1 MDEQLADGYIDD
13 AENAL
18 IEFNTK
24 KAASLINKVLK
35 HFPSN
40 KRIKNLLEKYPEV
53 KLKITNNSTPPIDQK
68 EILNRLI
75 QEILNHKGIWNKI
88 VGYRSLSS
96 SKGETGTL
104 PPHVDEKIALFFRK
118 SKRHPYSHQVE
129 LFNKIDS
136 GSDVIISTPTA
147 SGKTFSFALPIF
159 NDFIKNENHRA
170 IFIYPTKALINDQKV
185 ALNDLEEEIGIQLFS
200 RDYHGDTPDAERD
213 WNLKKSRIILTNP
226 DMIHWHLKDPD
237 FLDYLK
243 NVMFIVID
251 EAHTYRGVFG
261 TNVSFLIR
269 RIRRLCKYY
278 GNDPQFILATATL
291 GNPEEFSE
299 WLVGKKFTLVEKSGA
314 PRGEKHIFLYN
325 PFKNVPVDYKKSSSQ
340 IFKYFVEHQIQTLCF
355 SISRID
361 AEIIRE
367 KTLELLNPGITSEE
381 KKDNRK
387 IIAYRGGFGA
397 TERKIL
403 EEGLKKGEI
412 TGCSTTNALEVGID
426 LGTLNAVI
434 VSGYPGSIMSTWQQ
448 FGRAGRGITPAI
460 DILVTKQDALDQ
472 LFAQDPDYFFSQDS
486 EDAIVAGKNPY
497 IKNSHILCAANEMAI
512 NLESDSKF
520 FNELE
525 QYSATV
531 LPNMSD
537 LKISGNFI
545 RFSGNYNPATKI
557 NLRNCSQEIYFVIC
571 NGKKIEKMDK
581 LHAYREG
588 HEKAIILHQGSKYY
602 VKKIDTEKH
611 FIEVDE
617 VNVPYY
623 TRSIKDL
630 TVKILNTKY
639 SCSLN
644 GIGFNFG
651 DLLVTERIISFKKIP
666 NDGNDPGGSV
676 FLPDLKYDT
685 KGIWITFPDDVFD
698 LTFKEDIY
706 NDLEKD
712 ESKSKPPNILLSL
725 NGLKNSIL
733 PVFTHQVKADTRDIG
748 SAIDKDHNDT
758 GSPTLFFYDAVEGG
772 IGFSEYAFKKLD
784 KILNKAINR
793 ILTCDCKDGCL
804 GCIYSHWFNQ
814 PSDKRTTIILSK
826 WLKNEI
832 EEHGD
837 FEKIIHYSLFRQ
849 NNGYQIQ
856 SHIIAD
862 TVIPKDP
869 LILDILNETNKYV
882 VNNSDCPKIPNIFPE
897 IEKIV
902 CEGLQYSTI
911 NEYLENQEK
920 SLIAVKSLI
929 DTNIQPYAKIEL
941 QYAYILLYYP
951 YYIETITREL
961 TAISSF
967 IDYNQIPTY
976 PIVNIFCCGPAPE
989 YFGLLNYFSSSSR
1002 TIQTLD
1008 IHLFE
1013 KENWED
1019 TRNKCI
1025 SHLSPILLEQN
1036 QININI
1042 FPHTGFDFF
1051 SLANHTS
1058 YDSFPS
1064 LKSSQ
1069 IYIFQNCLRDLKIVA
1084 NSMEKLIDSIRTLL
1098 EFMEKGSFIVFIDL
1112 NYSDIQKILYK
1123 IRDMVIN
1130 NSEFVILRENIY
1142 PILFYNTL
1150 YRRSDILE
1158 SFLKE
1163 KIYSGSPRKRTKYR
1177 SLVIGRV

>member
-1 MDEQLADGYIDD
+1 MDEQLADGYLDD
-13 AENAL
+13 AEIAL
-18 IEFNTK
+18 IEVNTN

-40 KRIKNLLEKYPEV
+40 KRAKDLLEKYPEV
-53 KLKITNNSTPPIDQK
+53 KAKITSTHNQPVDK
-68 EILNRLI
+68 TEILNRLI
-75 QEILNHKGIWNKI
+75 QEILNNKGIWSRV
-88 VGYRSLSS
+88 VGYKSLPS
-96 SKGETGTL
+96 SKGETGII
-104 PPHVDEKIALFFRK
+104 PSNADEKISLFFRK
-118 SKRHPYSHQVE
+118 KNIHPYSHQVE
-129 LFNKIDS
+129 LFNQIDS

-159 NDFIKNENHRA
+159 NDFIKNKNHRA
-170 IFIYPTKALINDQKV
+170 IFIYPTKALINDQRI
-185 ALNDLEEEIGIQLFS
+185 ALNDLEEEIGIELFS

-243 NVMFIVID
+243 NVKFIVID

-269 RIRRLCKYY
+269 RIRRLCKYF

-291 GNPEEFSE
+291 GNPIEFAE
-299 WLVGKKFTLVEKSGA
+299 WLVGKEFTLIDKSGA

-325 PFKNVPVDYKKSSSQ
+325 PFKNLPIDYKKSSSQ
-340 IFKYFVEHQIQTLCF
+340 ILKYFVEHQIQTLCF

-361 AEIIRE
+361 AETIRE
-367 KTLELLNPGITSEE
+367 KTLELLHPGISAEE
-381 KKDNRK
+381 KKNNRK
-387 IIAYRGGFGA
+387 IITYRGGYNA
-397 TERKIL
+397 SERKKL
-403 EEGLKKGEI
+403 EEGLKNGEI

-426 LGTLNAVI
+426 LGTLNVVI

-448 FGRAGRGITPAI
+448 FGRAGRGLIPAI

-497 IKNSHILCAANEMAI
+497 IKNSHLLCAANEMAI
-512 NLESDSKF
+512 NLESDSRF
-520 FNELE
+520 FDELE
-525 QYSATV
+525 QYATTT
-531 LPNMSD
+531 LTNNSD
-537 LKISGNFI
+537 LIIRGNFI
-545 RFSGNYNPATKI
+545 RFSGSYNPATRI
-557 NLRNCSQEIYFVIC
+557 NLRNCSQEIFFVTC
-571 NGKKIEKMDK
+571 NGEKIEKMDK
-581 LHAYREG
+581 IHAYREG

-630 TVKILNTKY
+630 TVKILHTEF

-651 DLLVTERIISFKKIP
+651 DLLVTERILSFKKIT

-685 KGIWITFPDDVFD
+685 KGIWITFPDDVID
-698 LTFKEDIY
+698 LPFMEHSY
-706 NDLEKD
+706 NNLEND
-712 ESKSKPPNILLSL
+712 ESNSKPPDFLLSL

-793 ILTCDCKDGCL
+793 ILTCDCKEGCL

-814 PSDKRTTIILSK
+814 PSDKSSTIVLSK
-826 WLKNEI
+826 WLKTEI
-832 EEHGD
+832 DEHGD
-837 FEKIIHYSLFRQ
+837 FEKILNISLFKQ
-849 NNGYQIQ
+849 YDDYQPQ
-856 SHIIAD
+856 SQIIAD
-862 TVIPKDP
+862 RVIQNNPF
-869 LILDILNETNKYV
+869 ILDILDKTNNYV
-882 VNNSDCPKIPNIFPE
+882 VNYSDLPKVPNIFPE

-920 SLIAVKSLI
+920 SLIAVKSLT
-929 DTNIQPYAKIEL
+929 DTNIQPYAKKEL
-941 QYAYILLYYP
+941 QYAYVLLYYP

-967 IDYNQIPTY
+967 IDYNHIPTDI
-976 PIVNIFCCGPAPE
+976 IVNIFCCGPAPE
-989 YFGLLNYFSSSSR
+989 YFGLINYFSSSSR
-1002 TIQTLD
+1002 SIQTLD

-1025 SHLSPILLEQN
+1025 SHLSPMLSKQN
-1036 QININI
+1036 PININL
-1042 FPHTGFDFF
+1042 FSHTGFDFF
-1051 SLANHTS
+1051 SLANHAS

-1064 LKSSQ
+1064 LKSGQ

-1084 NSMEKLIDSIRTLL
+1084 HSMEKLIDSIRTLL
-1098 EFMEKGSFIVFIDL
+1098 EFMGKGSFIVFIDL
-1112 NYSDIQKILYK
+1112 NYTDIQKILYI
-1123 IRDMVIN
+1123 IRDVVIN
-1130 NSEFVILRENIY
+1130 NPDYVILRENIY
-1142 PILFYNTL
+1142 PILFYNNL
-1150 YRRSDILE
+1150 YCRSDVLE